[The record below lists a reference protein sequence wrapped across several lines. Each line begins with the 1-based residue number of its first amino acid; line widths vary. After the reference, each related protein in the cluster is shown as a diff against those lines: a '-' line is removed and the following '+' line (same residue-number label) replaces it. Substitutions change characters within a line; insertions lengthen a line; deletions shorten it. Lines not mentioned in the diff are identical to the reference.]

1 MSARRAAAAI
11 AGDCR
16 LEIDAHLIGKCGHP
30 SQDIGELV
38 LLLISSSL
46 ANRLGQLSD
55 FFCEPCDS

>member
-1 MSARRAAAAI
+1 MSARRAAAAV

-46 ANRLGQLSD
+46 ANRLG
-55 FFCEPCDS
+55 